1 MKQLLRSIEKYIIHN
16 KYLAYILF
24 FMGGPFLCMAETL
37 WFDVLKHAESDKGTE
52 IYRLFVGAC
61 MFLFMAGSFIVI
73 IIRKENPMLHRPSI
87 KGTPAVIIG
96 VIGSA
101 FCGSVALYA
110 LYKVIFLLL
119 AH

>member
-1 MKQLLRSIEKYIIHN
+1 
-16 KYLAYILF
+16 
-24 FMGGPFLCMAETL
+24 MGLPFVCMAETL

-61 MFLFMAGSFIVI
+61 MFLFMTGSFIVI
-73 IIRKENPMLHRPSI
+73 IIRKENPMPNKPSV

-96 VIGSA
+96 VIGSVL
-101 FCGSVALYA
+101 CGSVALYA
-110 LYKVIFLLL
+110 LYEVIFLLL